1 MKSLPTP
8 LDGLLI
14 LEPTIFD
21 DERGFFFESFNEV
34 TFKATTGLSSI
45 TFVQDNHSQSSKGV
59 LRGLHYQT
67 SPHAQGKLI
76 RVVQGEIWDVAVDIR
91 DESPTRGQ
99 WLGVLLSSKN
109 KKQVWL
115 PPGFAHGFVTLSDS
129 AEVLYKATNFYS
141 PEHER
146 CLAWN
151 DPTLA
156 IDWQLSR
163 LGSVLPQLSAKD
175 KLGAAF
181 K

>member
-99 WLGVLLSSKN
+99 WLGVLLSNKN

-129 AEVLYKATNFYS
+129 AEVLYKATDFYS